1 MKTTFINKLTLILFI
16 LVVFGYALLPTV
28 INIIK
33 FYWPGVIAVGF
44 VAFYWWINDWDDEDK
59 KEDK

>member
-1 MKTTFINKLTLILFI
+1 MKTTFIDKLTLILFI
-16 LVVFGYALLPTV
+16 LVVFGYVLLPTL

-44 VAFYWWINDWDDEDK
+44 VVFYWWINNWDDEDK